1 MKWGIWHENLRERR
15 YALASVV
22 SMAQQ
27 YDTGEFITLISISE
41 RLGISKIYLEQ
52 VFSLLKRAELVISVM
67 GSQGG
72 YQLARAPKMITALDV
87 LALWKLPFS
96 TVRRIPCRKSAEI
109 ESAMRA
115 LVFEA
120 LDQSVSEALIRC
132 TIEDLLAAAEQHKAA
147 HAVCSIFNQIT
158 SLTAINRAAEPA
170 ADFYPAFQPLHQIGK
185 QRGGKVPFSGVRQ
198 DDYDILACVLRPLG
212 EFRCRPSAGA
222 RGDAHQQAF
231 DGGDF
236 ARGGKAS
243 SFLTV
248 MISSYTLVL
257 STAGTNPAP
266 MP

>member
-1 MKWGIWHENLRERR
+1 MRISAKGR

-52 VFSLLKRAELVISVM
+52 VFSLLKRAELVISVK

-72 YQLARAPKMITALDV
+72 YQLARVPKLITALDV
-87 LALWKLPFS
+87 LAAVETSLFDRS
-96 TVRRIPCRKSAEI
+96 EDTVPEKAPEI

-147 HAVCSIFNQIT
+147 HAVM
-158 SLTAINRAAEPA
+158 
-170 ADFYPAFQPLHQIGK
+170 FYI
-185 QRGGKVPFSGVRQ
+185 
-198 DDYDILACVLRPLG
+198 
-212 EFRCRPSAGA
+212 
-222 RGDAHQQAF
+222 
-231 DGGDF
+231 
-236 ARGGKAS
+236 
-243 SFLTV
+243 
-248 MISSYTLVL
+248 
-257 STAGTNPAP
+257 
-266 MP
+266 